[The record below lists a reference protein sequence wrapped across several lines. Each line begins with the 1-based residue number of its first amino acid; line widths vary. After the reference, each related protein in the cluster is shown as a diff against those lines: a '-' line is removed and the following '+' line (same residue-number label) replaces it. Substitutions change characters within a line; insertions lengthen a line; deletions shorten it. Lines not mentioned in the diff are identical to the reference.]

1 MTLSFLSSS
10 TIAWQITHKFSLP
23 KIKDFL
29 SVWFM
34 ISVLC
39 MLYTVPIN
47 MLQAS
52 EVVHILCGVK
62 SVSRWRTQ
70 EWTVYFNIVVAG
82 WEVLMTVPFL
92 IFLML
97 FLDTYKHLEGDDEYH
112 KVLGMS
118 PRELDL
124 LFVGVLIFKFV
135 MSCIYLYVYFIRM
148 IKSDD

>member
-1 MTLSFLSSS
+1 
-10 TIAWQITHKFSLP
+10 
-23 KIKDFL
+23 
-29 SVWFM
+29 
-34 ISVLC
+34 
-39 MLYTVPIN
+39 
-47 MLQAS
+47 
-52 EVVHILCGVK
+52 
-62 SVSRWRTQ
+62 
-70 EWTVYFNIVVAG
+70 
-82 WEVLMTVPFL
+82 MTVPFL